1 MATIIKTSDEK
12 WQTKATNLYY
22 KRTSFSIIDD
32 SKYGLNYVSDKLGL
46 YKKTTLKGS
55 QLLFVFVIYLLA
67 VVCGV
72 LIFLSFSLGDDKFF
86 GIILSSIGLIV
97 FAFVPTYY
105 LIKNK
110 APKVDEIDNGYEVNF

>member
-1 MATIIKTSDEK
+1 
-12 WQTKATNLYY
+12 
-22 KRTSFSIIDD
+22 
-32 SKYGLNYVSDKLGL
+32 L

-55 QLLFVFVIYLLA
+55 QLLFVFVIYFLA